1 MADLIERLTTPRR
14 QLHRFG
20 KMVDKSPPAI
30 QREAADE
37 IASLRASLSQEREA
51 REKAERERDELR
63 LVGTEKDLRRERDDA
78 RRQRDEI
85 GRAWDEADARAK
97 EAEARAASLEKALAE
112 ARAQRDYWRGRDKAG
127 CEIEAELRAELERIA
142 SPNTIAGMHEQ
153 DRAAKLQAIAAAS
166 LSSSKQKDGG
176 E

>member
-30 QREAADE
+30 QREAAAE
-37 IASLRASLSQEREA
+37 IASLRTSLSQEREA

-63 LVGTEKDLRRERDDA
+63 LVGTEKEVRRERDDA

-97 EAEARAASLEKALAE
+97 EAEARAASLEKALSE
-112 ARAQRDYWRGRDKAG
+112 AIEALKPFGQSLERLGRSRHELDDRENIRGRGSDLAITIG
-127 CEIEAELRAELERIA
+127 DLR
-142 SPNTIAGMHEQ
+142 
-153 DRAAKLQAIAAAS
+153 RAAA
-166 LSSSKQKDGG
+166 LSSSKQKDG